1 MPLSIKNDE
10 TERLARQVASETGES
25 LTEAIQKALQ
35 ERLERLKLRRRSH
48 VLADQVDDLLRRVD
62 ELPNLSSRPEDE
74 ILGYDEHGIPR

>member
-1 MPLSIKNDE
+1 MALSIKNSE

-35 ERLERLKLRRRSH
+35 ERWERLKTRRRSH
-48 VLADQVDDLLRRVD
+48 VLADQVEDLLRRVD
-62 ELPNLSSRPEDE
+62 TLPTLDSRSEDE